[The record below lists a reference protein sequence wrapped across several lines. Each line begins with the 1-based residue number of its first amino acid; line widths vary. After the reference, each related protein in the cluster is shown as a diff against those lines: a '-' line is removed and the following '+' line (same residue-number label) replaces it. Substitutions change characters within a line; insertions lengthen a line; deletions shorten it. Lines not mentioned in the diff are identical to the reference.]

1 MNILSF
7 IANNLMMVVVG
18 LMGILLITAAGWL
31 SHASK
36 TVRQPVRIPWDR
48 RK

>member
-7 IANNLMMVVVG
+7 VANNPMMVILG
-18 LMGILLITAAGWL
+18 LIGLVMITAAGWL
-31 SHASK
+31 GRAPK
-36 TVRQPVRIPWDR
+36 TVRQPVRIPVDR